1 MKQSKMFMCLSN
13 LFPKGLAA
21 ARSSSSQWQWD
32 NVKEYV
38 FDYSGEFLTG
48 LSELHAQPFSGL
60 VRV

>member
-1 MKQSKMFMCLSN
+1 MCLPN

-38 FDYSGEFLTG
+38 FDYSGKILIG
-48 LSELHAQPFSGL
+48 LLELDAQPLSGL